1 MSEQTFHSLRRQG
14 KPFVRYGLLRD
25 VSGFEYFRFW
35 SANEFPEKL
44 WKQSFHGHAILD
56 STVATIA
63 LREHHILRKPTLHCA
78 LVEIDPALHDYA
90 NSHNVAEREY
100 AGNAVVRLAIENYLD
115 GGLKSSP
122 EAIRQWA
129 EIQCDPDLS
138 AERMRTAV
146 TASKV
151 FIYEHRAAKLGTQG
165 FEDISPGW
173 G

>member
-1 MSEQTFHSLRRQG
+1 MNEQVFHTLVRKG

-35 SANEFPEKL
+35 SADEFPEKL
-44 WKQSFHGHAILD
+44 WRQSFHGHAILD

-63 LREHHILRKPTLHCA
+63 IREHCALRKPTLHCA

-90 NSHNVAEREY
+90 NSHEVTAREH

-115 GGLKSSP
+115 GDLKSSP
-122 EAIRQWA
+122 EAVRQWA

-138 AERMRTAV
+138 AERIHTAL
-146 TASKV
+146 TA
-151 FIYEHRAAKLGTQG
+151 I
-165 FEDISPGW
+165 
-173 G
+173 